1 MITTPSLE
9 NQLNSSCSGACIV
22 EPLYLEQARQL
33 RGKFTV
39 DEQLQNLIHEVC
51 RHADLTVER
60 QKALNRLLVQLQQL
74 PGIYKSAHQDYPQAL
89 NDTWQWVCRTI
100 CDFQPRHNSV
110 QQSLVSWI
118 NGYLK
123 WRIVDL
129 YAKDNQNVTSLDRP
143 IRNDAGDQVTL
154 LDFLPDTQFTSL
166 SIDLLDIKILQLQEG
181 ERQRLGEEIKMH
193 IIQDTQG
200 KLCACHPRKHP
211 ECHCQ
216 LLAKRLLLQEPPEK
230 ISDIAREFEMNNQ
243 TLYSHWKQ
251 KCLPL
256 LADIGRNCGYIQP

>member
-1 MITTPSLE
+1 MMTTISSE
-9 NQLNSSCSGACIV
+9 NQLNSSCSSACIW
-22 EPLYLEQARQL
+22 ELLYAEQARQL
-33 RGKFTV
+33 RGKIAV

-51 RHADLTVER
+51 RHADLSAER

-74 PGIYKSAHQDYPQAL
+74 PGIYKSVHQDYPQAL
-89 NDTWQWVCRTI
+89 NDTWQWVGRSI
-100 CDFQPRHNSV
+100 CDFQPRRSSV

-129 YAKDNQNVTSLDRP
+129 YAKDNQYVTSLDKP
-143 IRNDAGDQVTL
+143 IRNDDGDQIAL
-154 LDFLPDTQFTSL
+154 LDFLPDPQFTSL
-166 SIDLLDIKILQLQEG
+166 SLDLLDIKILQLQEG
-181 ERQRLGEEIKMH
+181 ERQDLGQKIKAQ

-200 KLCACHPRKHP
+200 TLCASHPRKHP

-230 ISDIAREFEMNNQ
+230 ISDIAREFDINNQ

-256 LADIGRNCGYIQP
+256 LAELGRNCGYKP

>member
-1 MITTPSLE
+1 MITTISSE
-9 NQLNSSCSGACIV
+9 NQLNSSCSSACLL
-22 EPLYLEQARQL
+22 ELYVEQAWQL
-33 RGKFTV
+33 RGKLAV

-51 RHADLTVER
+51 RHADLTAER

-74 PGIYKSAHQDYPQAL
+74 PGIYKSTHQDYPQAL
-89 NDTWQWVCRTI
+89 NDTWQWVCRSI
-100 CDFQPRHNSV
+100 CDFQPRHSLV

-129 YAKDNQNVTSLDRP
+129 YAKDNQNVTSLDKP
-143 IRNDAGDQVTL
+143 IRNDDGDQITL
-154 LDFLPDTQFTSL
+154 LDFLPDSQFTSL
-166 SIDLLDIKILQLQEG
+166 SLDLLDIKILQVQEG
-181 ERQRLGEEIKMH
+181 ERQRLGQQIKGH

-200 KLCACHPRKHP
+200 TLSVCHPRKHP

-256 LADIGRNCGYIQP
+256 LVDIGRNCGYKP